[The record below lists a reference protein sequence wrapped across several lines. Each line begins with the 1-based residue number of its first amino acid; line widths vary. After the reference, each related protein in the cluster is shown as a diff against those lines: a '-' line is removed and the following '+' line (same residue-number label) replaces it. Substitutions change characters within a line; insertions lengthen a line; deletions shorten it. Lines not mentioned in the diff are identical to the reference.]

1 MGPAISRRVV
11 VAALSAAALTA
22 GTNTAVAR
30 TPAARRRSALIINAL
45 GDIADPNADVAQQP
59 PLLNSRDTGV
69 DSRGLADARASGLTA
84 VNVTL
89 GYVSGDDDPYESSV
103 RDIAR
108 WQAFIASNSH
118 ALRRV
123 LNTRDV
129 IEAREAGQL
138 GIIAGFQN
146 TTMLSNRLD
155 RIDLFADLGVRVIQ
169 MTYNGRNL
177 VGDGCNVSDDQG
189 LTPFGLE
196 VVRGLNQARLLIDLS
211 HSSRETCLA
220 AARHSTVPVSI
231 THTGCRALAN
241 FPRNKADDELRLIAM
256 RGGVVG
262 IYFMPF
268 LRLDGAPTADDVV
281 RHCLHALNVCGED
294 HVGIGT
300 DGPVTQVDDLERYR
314 IEYRRTVLAR
324 RAAGTGAQGENEN
337 TYQFVIDLRGPTQFH
352 RLADLLQRQRC
363 TSRVIDKVLGQ
374 NFMRLFHE
382 VW

>member
-1 MGPAISRRVV
+1 MGTAISRRVV
-11 VAALSAAALTA
+11 IAALSAAALTA
-22 GTNTAVAR
+22 RTHAAVGR
-30 TPAARRRSALIINAL
+30 TPVAPRRSPLIINAL
-45 GDIADPNADVAQQP
+45 GDIADPNPDAVKQAAP
-59 PLLNSRDTGV
+59 PNSRDTGV

-89 GYVSGDDDPYESSV
+89 GYVSGDDDPYESSI

-108 WQAFIASNSH
+108 WQGFVASNPR

-123 LNTRDV
+123 LTAGDI
-129 IEAREAGQL
+129 IEARATGQL

-146 TTMLSNRLD
+146 TAMLGTHLD
-155 RIDLFADLGVRVIQ
+155 RIGLFADLGVRVIQ
-169 MTYNGRNL
+169 LTYNGRNL

-189 LTPFGLE
+189 LKPFGLE
-196 VVRGLNQARLLIDLS
+196 VVRGLNQARVLMDLS

-220 AARHSTVPVSI
+220 AARESVVPVSI
-231 THTGCRALAN
+231 THTGCRALVD
-241 FPRNKADDELRLIAM
+241 FPRNKADDELRLVAT

-281 RHCLHALNVCGED
+281 RHCLHALDVCGED
-294 HVGIGT
+294 HVGVGT
-300 DGPVTQVDDLERYR
+300 DGSVAQVDDLNRYR
-314 IEYRRTVLAR
+314 VEYRRTVLSR
-324 RAAGTGAQGENEN
+324 RAAGIGAQGENEN

-352 RLADLLQRQRC
+352 RLADRLQRQGCR
-363 TSRVIDKVLGQ
+363 SRIIDKVLGE
-374 NFMRLFHE
+374 NFLRLFRE